1 MCYVDR
7 VVPLV
12 FIIDYGLDLA
22 YIQAVSGYYM
32 NKINTGKTRQ
42 HKENLTPQSVFRVKR
57 NGVKRKRK
65 KEKT

>member
-12 FIIDYGLDLA
+12 FIFDYGLDLA
-22 YIQAVSGYYM
+22 YIQAVPGYYM

-42 HKENLTPQSVFRVKR
+42 HKENLTP
-57 NGVKRKRK
+57 
-65 KEKT
+65 

>member
-12 FIIDYGLDLA
+12 FIIDYGLNLA

-42 HKENLTPQSVFRVKR
+42 HKENLTP
-57 NGVKRKRK
+57 
-65 KEKT
+65 